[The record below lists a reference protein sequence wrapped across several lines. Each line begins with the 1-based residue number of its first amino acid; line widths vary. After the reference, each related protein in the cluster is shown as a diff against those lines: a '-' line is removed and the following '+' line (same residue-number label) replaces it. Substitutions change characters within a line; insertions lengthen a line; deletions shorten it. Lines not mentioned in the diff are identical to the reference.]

1 LPSPIYDTLREAIC
15 EGDGERVTAGE
26 IVDALGPRAFGLSI
40 IVIMAP
46 VCLPMP
52 PGVPT
57 VAGVVLAMFAIQL
70 ILGFKHPWLPGWIRR
85 LSIRREK
92 LLAGLDGLEK
102 RLGWVDGIARPR
114 LRFMTY
120 GIGAR
125 LIGLVLLVLAGI
137 LILPIPFLGN
147 LPPALAASVLA
158 LALAQRDGLIAIVG
172 FLASALA
179 ITFMWTLIA
188 TTARWIVGVVAQA

>member
-1 LPSPIYDTLREAIC
+1 
-15 EGDGERVTAGE
+15 
-26 IVDALGPRAFGLSI
+26 LGI

-57 VAGVVLAMFAIQL
+57 IAGAILAIFASQL
-70 ILGFKHPWLPGWIRR
+70 VLGFKRPWLPGW
-85 LSIRREK
+85 LKKKTVGRER
-92 LLAGLDGLEK
+92 LLAGIDDLER
-102 RLGWVDGIARPR
+102 RLRFVDRIARPR
-114 LRFMTY
+114 RQFLTRGF
-120 GIGAR
+120 GAR

-158 LALAQRDGLIAIVG
+158 LALAQRDGLLALAG
-172 FLASALA
+172 FLAAALA
-179 ITFMWTLIA
+179 VTFTWTLA
-188 TTARWIVGVVAQA
+188 VATARWMYGFFVEG